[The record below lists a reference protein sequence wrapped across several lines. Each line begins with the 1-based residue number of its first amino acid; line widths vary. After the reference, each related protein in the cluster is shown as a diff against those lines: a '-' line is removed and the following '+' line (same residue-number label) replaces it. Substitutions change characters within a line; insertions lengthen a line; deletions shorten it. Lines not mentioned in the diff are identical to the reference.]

1 MKNIL
6 RIFRGDIRRVRANVI
21 ALIIILGLAII
32 PSMYAWFNIAAS
44 WDPYGN
50 TGNLKVAVANADQ
63 GYESDLFPMEL
74 NMGEKVESS
83 LRGNQDLNWIFTT
96 EEDAIEGTR
105 SGKYYAAIVIT
116 EDFSKNMLSLFSEDK
131 TDPVIRYYCN
141 EKENA
146 ISVKVTD
153 KAAGTVQARIDTAFV
168 ETLSEIMI
176 STYDGLSG
184 YLDENQ
190 TENYLTGI
198 KDRLRVINNNLNASA
213 ETIESF
219 MGMTDTLQDLIAT
232 TSDMLEQTGSGT
244 QTDQNKISDSADQVQ
259 DLSDSIDTV
268 NQQIDQSLKN
278 SVNAYSGVEDKID
291 QSFQT
296 LSDDRADLSDN
307 LEGLSADVQTLIDR
321 YMEWK
326 TDLTNLQESLP
337 EGEIIIRQ
345 SLHQTIM
352 KLDRVIEKQTG
363 LKNKLDNADA
373 LLADIDADISEY
385 QTDLES
391 AAAECKTSLQTLQTE
406 YDKNLKDGLAALSG
420 TLSDAGADADK
431 IHSLLNQTVK
441 DSDQMLT
448 RSSQTLTDMQTL
460 LAESVDQLR
469 GASDD
474 LDQLMAKM
482 DAAANSGDLGELE
495 ELFAQNSSLLAS
507 LWASPVKVDTHP
519 VYEIK
524 NNGSA
529 MAPFYSALSIWVGG
543 IIMVAMMKV
552 MVSDERIKALQQFGK
567 VRQTE
572 LYFGRLLIF
581 LLLGLV
587 QSTIICLGDLLFLGI
602 QCHHPMLFLLSGW
615 VSSIVYVTIIYTL
628 TISFGDIGKAAAVIL
643 LVMQVAGSGGSFPI
657 ELAPAV
663 FHKLYPLLPFVHTM
677 DAMRE
682 CIAGMYQ
689 NVYWLELKNLLL
701 YLIPALILG
710 LILRRPIIRLNR
722 FFEEKL
728 EEVKFM

>member
-6 RIFRGDIRRVRANVI
+6 RIFRGDIKRVRTNVI

-50 TGNLKVAVANADQ
+50 TGNLKVAVANSDQ
-63 GYESDLFPMEL
+63 GYESELFPMEL

-83 LRGNQDLNWIFTT
+83 LRGNQDLDWIFTT
-96 EEDAIEGTR
+96 EEEAIEGTR

-116 EDFSKNMLSLFSEDK
+116 EDFSKNMVSLFSEEQ
-131 TDPVIRYYCN
+131 TEPVIRYYCN

-153 KAAGTVQARIDTAFV
+153 KAAGTVQTKIDTAFV
-168 ETLSEIMI
+168 ETLTEILI
-176 STYDGLSG
+176 SSFDGLSA

-198 KDRLRVINNNLNASA
+198 KERLHVIDTDLTTSA
-213 ETIESF
+213 ETVESF
-219 MGMTDTLQDLIAT
+219 MAMTDTLQDLIAA
-232 TSDMLEQTGSGT
+232 TSDMLELTGNGT
-244 QTDQNKISDSADQVQ
+244 QADHNKISDSAEKVQ
-259 DLSDSIDTV
+259 DLSDSVDTV
-268 NQQIDQSLKN
+268 NQQIDQLLAN
-278 SVNAYSGVEDKID
+278 SVSAYAGVESKIAD
-291 QSFQT
+291 SFQT
-296 LSDDRADLSDN
+296 LSDDRADLSEN

-321 YMEWK
+321 YTEWE
-326 TDLTNLQESLP
+326 TDLTDLRDALP
-337 EGEIIIRQ
+337 ESAAITRQ
-345 SLHQTIM
+345 SLHQVIL
-352 KLDRVIEKQTG
+352 KLDGVIEKQTG
-363 LKNKLDNADA
+363 LKNKLDNTDA
-373 LLADIDADISEY
+373 LLAGIDTDISESR
-385 QTDLES
+385 TELAN
-391 AAAECKTSLQTLQTE
+391 AAAECKTSLQALQAD
-406 YDKNLKDGLAALSG
+406 YDKNLKDDFSALSG
-420 TLSDAGADADK
+420 ILSDAGSDADR
-431 IHSLLNQTVK
+431 IHSLLDETVK

-448 RSSQTLTDMQTL
+448 ESDQVLTDMHAVLAQT
-460 LAESVDQLR
+460 VGQLQDV
-469 GASDD
+469 SDV
-474 LDQLMAKM
+474 LDQLMSKM
-482 DAAANSGDLGELE
+482 DAAADTGDYDELK
-495 ELFAQNSSLLAS
+495 ELFAQDSSLLAS
-507 LWASPVKVDTHP
+507 LWVSPVKVDTHP
-519 VYEIK
+519 VYEIE

-529 MAPFYSALSIWVGG
+529 MTPFYSALSIWVGG
-543 IIMVAMMKV
+543 IIMVAMMQV
-552 MVSDERIKALQQFGK
+552 MVSDEKIKALQKFGK
-567 VRQTE
+567 VRHTE

-602 QCHHPMLFLLSGW
+602 QCYHPLLFLLAGW

-628 TISFGDIGKAAAVIL
+628 TISFGDVGKAIAVIL

-689 NVYWLELKNLLL
+689 NVYWLELRNLLI

-710 LILRRPIIRLNR
+710 LILRRPIIRLTR